1 MIPGALPADVEDLEA
16 ALAQIPSGRNVVV
29 YCACPNDATA
39 VKVAMLLRRRGI
51 RHVRP
56 LAGGFDAWVSA
67 GLVTTD
73 R

>member
-1 MIPGALPADVEDLEA
+1 MSKTSAP
-16 ALAQIPSGRNVVV
+16 ALAQIPAGRNVVV

-56 LAGGFDAWVSA
+56 LAGGFDAWVRA
-67 GLVTTD
+67 GLLTNNT
-73 R
+73 